1 MHYVSRALGPVCSE
15 SWRQETT
22 GSPAGREGILKR
34 VYMGCRKKGG
44 YLGLAVSSMWGCDQE
59 E

>member
-34 VYMGCRKKGG
+34 VYMGCRKKGRLFG
-44 YLGLAVSSMWGCDQE
+44 VSCELDVGV
-59 E
+59 